1 MNNIENIYL
10 DYNPI
15 VQEFTEEKVR
25 SGYENLYKE
34 MQQFL
39 GD

>member
-25 SGYENLYKE
+25 VRKSIQGDAAVSGGL
-34 MQQFL
+34 
-39 GD
+39 